1 MFFRQKQQIPVDLA
15 EIVEEARRGKG
26 QLVDVREK
34 SEWQQNHFECAIHL
48 PLSELKRGVGV
59 KTLKKLKKENKI
71 IYLHCRSG
79 NRVRIAQQILA
90 RYGCT
95 QVRILPVSML
105 RMLEKGFKL
114 KQS

>member
-1 MFFRQKQQIPVDLA
+1 MFFRQKPQTVNLT
-15 EIVEEARRGKG
+15 EILEEARSGKG
-26 QLVDVREK
+26 QLIDVREQ
-34 SEWQQNHFECAIHL
+34 SEWQQSHFECAIHL

-59 KTLKKLKKENKI
+59 KTLKKLKKDKKT

-79 NRVRIAQQILA
+79 ARVRIAQQILA

-105 RMLEKGFKL
+105 HMLEKGFRL
-114 KQS
+114 KK

>member
-1 MFFRQKQQIPVDLA
+1 MFVRKKPQTVNLA
-15 EIVEEARRGKG
+15 VILEEARSGKG

-34 SEWQQNHFECAIHL
+34 SEWHQSHFECAIHL

-59 KTLKKLKKENKI
+59 KTLKKLKKENKT

-79 NRVRIAQQILA
+79 SRVRIAKQILA

-95 QVRILPVSML
+95 QVHILPVSML
-105 RMLEKGFKL
+105 HMLEKGFRL